1 MDFFALS
8 VGIKTLGRANER
20 VPSLRVHWRR
30 GISTLDLRVYRRVY
44 LRRRTSP
51 PGGFGRFDTCVRLQW
66 GSVSALIRECGGG

>member
-1 MDFFALS
+1 VDFFAFS
-8 VGIKTLGRANER
+8 IGIKTFGRANER